1 MKDNQKG
8 TLFSVAMAHM
18 FILAVMIWVGAAT
31 SGAHYNPAVTIALF
45 LTKQQHITDS
55 LMYLI
60 FQFLGSFAAGA
71 LIWAFCPD
79 KYSKELDATS
89 SPMLGQPGFNGEMP
103 MPAFIFE
110 LVGTFI
116 LTFMVFALA
125 VDKRAPKHVY
135 GMGIGGALGVSVL
148 AFGTVSGACLNPARW
163 LGPATLSIGSRGSN
177 FMGGLLIYLPAPIIG
192 AILAALLYMFVL
204 YKAPDE
210 TLVQKQPEFDE

>member
-1 MKDNQKG
+1 MGIPAKYWQ
-8 TLFSVAMAHM
+8 TL
-18 FILAVMIWVGAAT
+18 
-31 SGAHYNPAVTIALF
+31 
-45 LTKQQHITDS
+45 DS
-55 LMYLI
+55 NK
-60 FQFLGSFAAGA
+60 SN
-71 LIWAFCPD
+71 
-79 KYSKELDATS
+79 
-89 SPMLGQPGFNGEMP
+89 MLGQPGWQSGML

-110 LVGTFI
+110 VVGTFI

-163 LGPATLSIGSRGSN
+163 LGPATLSIGSAGSN
-177 FMGGLLIYLPAPIIG
+177 YMGGLLIYLPAPIIG

-210 TLVQKQPEFDE
+210 TLVQK